1 MVVQRSTCGC
11 SCGRSV
17 SALFRICA
25 CRGRGVS
32 ALPCPGGSPGAKAA
46 RCAAR
51 GLRRAACGARPVRP
65 AHGSDGG
72 PARPAPGGSLG
83 PEAALLALCGAA
95 VSGVASGVFGFRGK
109 RLRDCALMGMTAGL
123 AAFFGVAL
131 GGSLFALEA
140 RATAGAG
147 PHHSVAVSYARRS
160 AGRLLV

>member
-1 MVVQRSTCGC
+1 
-11 SCGRSV
+11 
-17 SALFRICA
+17 
-25 CRGRGVS
+25 
-32 ALPCPGGSPGAKAA
+32 
-46 RCAAR
+46 
-51 GLRRAACGARPVRP
+51 
-65 AHGSDGG
+65 
-72 PARPAPGGSLG
+72 
-83 PEAALLALCGAA
+83 
-95 VSGVASGVFGFRGK
+95 VFGFRGK